1 MTSHVRSSW
10 SEPSCIILDPL
21 LEGPLPPMN
30 LQKWLA
36 SCEKSPSIHSS
47 KVVAGM
53 IGRRKWRTWIQFCKL
68 TCVNRSWR
76 KALLEWS
83 AMQNWLAIE
92 TPETSSLFSTLR
104 LFRRLRYLSITR
116 GDLEEELLRALPELA
131 DSLESVALSS
141 RNSEELDITDAL
153 LLRMAHLC
161 KGLREIKLVN
171 AEGITS
177 VGITA
182 LAAAC
187 PITDVSLECCPGVS
201 VEGVRAL
208 TILRP
213 TLHALTLNAEDDVMG
228 GWTLDM
234 TAVASSVAMLAHL
247 QHLNLSGTLCDD
259 NDLDLIA
266 GGCKQL
272 SELILRDCSLL
283 VLASFADAPSPCLQH
298 LTSLNLSDCTGL
310 NDDGARAIARLSS
323 RPGALLLQNTESR
336 VELSGCTSLTS
347 AGLRAFSEGPPKM
360 GYLHLPDVDE
370 DVLAC
375 ALGMN
380 ASCTSERSSGSSFLM
395 TISVS
400 EDQMGSCRFTQDG
413 SALYLEWTRGASTPK
428 ISEKLKHEYVHLL
441 PEADRAWH
449 YEPAPALPSQTF

>member
-83 AMQNWLAIE
+83 AMQNCLAIE
-92 TPETSSLFSTLR
+92 APETSSLFSTLR

-116 GDLEEELLRALPELA
+116 GDLEDELLRALPELA
-131 DSLESVALSS
+131 DSLESVALGS

-161 KGLREIKLVN
+161 KGLREIKLEN

-187 PITDVSLECCPGVS
+187 PLTDVSLECCTGVS

-228 GWTLDM
+228 GWMLDM

-247 QHLNLSGTLCDD
+247 QHLNLSGTLCGD

-272 SELILRDCSLL
+272 SELILRDCPLL
-283 VLASFADAPSPCLQH
+283 VLASFADAPSPCLQQ
-298 LTSLNLSDCTGL
+298 LTVLNLSDSTGL

-336 VELSGCTSLTS
+336 VELSGCTCLTS
-347 AGLRAFSEGPPKM
+347 MALRAFSDGPPKM

-380 ASCTSERSSGSSFLM
+380 PSCTSERSSGSSFLM
-395 TISVS
+395 TISD
-400 EDQMGSCRFTQDG
+400 EQMSSCRFTQDG

-428 ISEKLKHEYVHLL
+428 INEKLKHEYVHLL

-449 YEPAPALPSQTF
+449 YEPAPALPSQNF